1 MENLTHPFRVCHVK
15 QRPRQRT
22 EPVTSMSFPH
32 STCPCTCQRPDTG
45 RTANDQWFHSDVC
58 VWDSLGWWDFRGGGG
73 PRQRTEQFGPPA
85 FPEVTGIWHLRYC
98 LMPEE
103 WPVSS
108 LYSSRVLCRTQL
120 WAVHKYTCVH
130 VRKCKYGERSQM
142 RCEPQLRPPACLD
155 RVSECQ
161 WGSHIMGALPL
172 EPQCCF
178 HRSSIITPPPQRRCR
193 NTACFHG
200 HQKTLWDVCSAGSPL
215 VPK

>member
-1 MENLTHPFRVCHVK
+1 
-15 QRPRQRT
+15 
-22 EPVTSMSFPH
+22 MSFPH

-98 LMPEE
+98 LTPEE
-103 WPVSS
+103 WPASS
-108 LYSSRVLCRTQL
+108 PVVYCARHSCGCAQ
-120 WAVHKYTCVH
+120 
-130 VRKCKYGERSQM
+130 VRMCACEKVQM
-142 RCEPQLRPPACLD
+142 RCQPQLWPPACWD
-155 RVSECQ
+155 RVSE

-178 HRSSIITPPPQRRCR
+178 HRCHHAAATASIQEYRLFPWPP
-193 NTACFHG
+193 
-200 HQKTLWDVCSAGSPL
+200 KTLWESFEQDHLWYQSN
-215 VPK
+215 KI